1 MRRIFLFIAVTVVV
15 LWLLWP
21 RVFILIHLNWW
32 QALLFYGLLIGGL
45 FLVLDHLMNRT
56 RK

>member
-1 MRRIFLFIAVTVVV
+1 MRRIFLFIAVAVVV

-21 RVFILIHLNWW
+21 RVVIFIHLTWW

-45 FLVLDHLMNRT
+45 FLVLDHLINRT